1 MGECTVRQIV
11 YSTCEALWRLLRPMV
26 MPAPTKELWMKIEE
40 DFKTQWNY
48 PNCCGAID
56 GKHVVTDKPANS
68 GSLFYNY
75 KHTFSIVLMALVDA
89 NYKFITISVGAYGKD
104 SDAGIFSKSKLG
116 KKLAAGQL
124 HFPDDKPLP
133 GFTEPVPHVIIG
145 DEGFPLQ
152 EHLMRPYPRT
162 QLKSCLAKTVYNYRH
177 SRARRVV
184 ENCFGILAKKF
195 RLYQRK
201 MHIAPEHLDIVICAT
216 CCLHNFLRSDTCYWT
231 PEEESCVPN
240 MAALQVVNGVG
251 GNPAKKAM
259 KVRDKFK
266 DYFNC
271 QNGAIP
277 WQNQIVRRGCH
288 N

>member
-75 KHTFSIVLMALVDA
+75 KHTFTIVLMALVDA

-133 GFTEPVPHVIIG
+133 GFTAVSYT
-145 DEGFPLQ
+145 
-152 EHLMRPYPRT
+152 HL
-162 QLKSCLAKTVYNYRH
+162 
-177 SRARRVV
+177 
-184 ENCFGILAKKF
+184 
-195 RLYQRK
+195 
-201 MHIAPEHLDIVICAT
+201 
-216 CCLHNFLRSDTCYWT
+216 
-231 PEEESCVPN
+231 
-240 MAALQVVNGVG
+240 
-251 GNPAKKAM
+251 
-259 KVRDKFK
+259 KVK
-266 DYFNC
+266 
-271 QNGAIP
+271 
-277 WQNQIVRRGCH
+277 
-288 N
+288 